1 MVQVLNDGD
10 NPNLVN
16 FNVTAPLT
24 TTLDW
29 ASEQNFSRTF
39 QNIGTANVTLA
50 PNAPPGYVGPLYKIN
65 GASSFPIP
73 PGGRY
78 TVTYINSQ
86 WTAYVLSTTPVP
98 VVPTTFTPVASQW
111 LTGYDATT
119 GGFSD
124 SQPAFTNISGNLA
137 AGQLPTAG
145 VSATVALA
153 QLTTLGSP
161 GSLTVVNGQI
171 TAYTPPT

>member
-16 FNVTAPLT
+16 FNVTSPLT

-98 VVPTTFTPVASQW
+98 VVPTTFTPAADKW

-124 SQPAFTNISGNLA
+124 SQPAFSNISGNLA
-137 AGQLPTAG
+137 A
-145 VSATVALA
+145 VALA
-153 QLTTLGSP
+153 ALTPTGAQGSAVF
-161 GSLTVVNGQI
+161 TNGLLVSY
-171 TAYTPPT
+171 TAPS